1 MIRVGGEPREKRTVS
16 NGSPAIPRRG
26 HDRRPAGAGVAL
38 LVALG
43 GYALAAE
50 PAAPRPKTIFAH
62 YMGCCPAGTGPQA
75 HHKGEEAKTL
85 RHDSAD
91 RATKRGGHVRNWD
104 LLPPGRRLSAE
115 ESADLD
121 IRQALRIGIDG
132 FAVDAW
138 AGNHDARRTL
148 DALFAAAEKH
158 DHPFAITICIDPM
171 CGGDIVTGTQE
182 LLEKHGDSPK
192 LARRDGRPLVF
203 GYQSWIPSLK
213 HLQASRPGLTPEETV
228 RLRTSPE
235 GWELMG
241 RAFEDAEQRIG
252 RPVFFHYCLSA
263 FFHPLPRNAV
273 EPDAIV
279 RAAAVLARHVPA
291 VGSFGYLGPSSPQ
304 IAAAVRQAGA
314 EWCSP
319 VGFYQKENIPYEVYA
334 GKGLDWMSQ
343 SWERARDT
351 DGTLLQFSTWN
362 DYGENSNIA
371 PAYNT
376 RYALYDLTG
385 FFIDW
390 WKRGE
395 PPTPDRDKLFIISRK
410 YPAGV
415 KVFPFE
421 QGPFL
426 EGAIEVA
433 TILTAPAVVRLP
445 GRDAEYEAPAGF
457 FRRQFPVTPGP
468 VAAELVRD
476 GGTVL
481 RLESPEPVT
490 DRPFREDNSMVCIS
504 TECGRHWQADFP
516 DAPEFLWSE
525 YGDADGDGLPNWFE
539 MYWFGRFGDP
549 STATSAEPEADPD
562 GDGAT
567 NLEEWRAQTDP
578 TDPASKPAA

>member
-1 MIRVGGEPREKRTVS
+1 MSRVGGEPSARRTVTT
-16 NGSPAIPRRG
+16 GSAAIPRRAR
-26 HDRRPAGAGVAL
+26 DRRPAGAGVAL
-38 LVALG
+38 LFALG
-43 GYALAAE
+43 
-50 PAAPRPKTIFAH
+50 
-62 YMGCCPAGTGPQA
+62 
-75 HHKGEEAKTL
+75 
-85 RHDSAD
+85 
-91 RATKRGGHVRNWD
+91 
-104 LLPPGRRLSAE
+104 
-115 ESADLD
+115 
-121 IRQALRIGIDG
+121 
-132 FAVDAW
+132 
-138 AGNHDARRTL
+138 
-148 DALFAAAEKH
+148 ALFAAAEKH

-235 GWELMG
+235 GWEAMG
-241 RAFEDAEQRIG
+241 RGFEEAQQRIG
-252 RPVFFHYCLSA
+252 RPVFFHYCLDA

-279 RAAAVLARHVPA
+279 RAAGVIAGHVPA
-291 VGSFGYLGPSSPQ
+291 VGSFGYLGPASPQ

-314 EWCSP
+314 EWSSP

-334 GKGLDWMSQ
+334 GKGIDWMWQ

-351 DGTLLQFSTWN
+351 ESTLLQFSTWN

-390 WKRGE
+390 WKQGE
-395 PPTPDRDKLFIISRK
+395 PPTPDRDKVFIISRK

-421 QGPFL
+421 QGPYL

-468 VAAELVRD
+468 VAVELVRD

-504 TECGRHWQADFP
+504 TECGGHWKTDFP
-516 DAPEFLWSE
+516 DDPEFLWSE

-539 MYWFGRFGDP
+539 MYWFGQFGDP
-549 STATSAEPEADPD
+549 TTATGAKPEADPD